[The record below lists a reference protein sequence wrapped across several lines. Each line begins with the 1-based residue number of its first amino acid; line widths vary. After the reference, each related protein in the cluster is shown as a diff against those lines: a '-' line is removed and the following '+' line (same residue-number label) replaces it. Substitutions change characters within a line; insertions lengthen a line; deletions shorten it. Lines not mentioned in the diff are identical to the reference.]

1 MPKKPMTD
9 AEKKAWGAKMR
20 EARRAKNV
28 TVNGP
33 VEDNAV
39 EAPPSVDEP
48 KVPEEDEVTQV
59 QDEQG
64 LDELK
69 KQMQEVME
77 TNALLKAA
85 LLGNQKQ
92 SQGQGITVGKNNNLL
107 GEVEKYL
114 LDPVNYP
121 DPTPRLR
128 KEPRLQPLAFD
139 YNYELDYSVSTSSYE
154 TKTGVNMREPKF
166 HVTLS
171 RIVLDDQGEQ
181 TPKRYIARKLIFHE
195 DPQAALVIAREN
207 NLDVDKSDERA
218 FLNEMRYLRVRDW
231 LFDIFW
237 PKPAQE
243 QARIK
248 EEVIGGTLVQ
258 VYTKNSVENTGVDF
272 DKIKAKVV

>member
-1 MPKKPMTD
+1 MAKKQWTP
-9 AEKKAWGAKMR
+9 EERKAFGDKMR
-20 EARRAKNV
+20 AARRKKNV
-28 TVNGP
+28 TVGGP
-33 VEDNAV
+33 V
-39 EAPPSVDEP
+39 EAPPAAEP
-48 KVPEEDEVTQV
+48 AKVPEEDTNDYI

-69 KQMQEVME
+69 RQMKEIQE

-85 LLGNQKQ
+85 LLGK
-92 SQGQGITVGKNNNLL
+92 SQANEGLKVSGNKLT

-114 LDPVNYP
+114 LDPTNYP
-121 DPTPRLR
+121 DPTIRLR
-128 KEPRLQPLAFD
+128 KEARLQPLAFD
-139 YNYELDYSVSTSSYE
+139 YNYELDYEVSTSSYE

-166 HVTLS
+166 HVTLN
-171 RIVLDDQGEQ
+171 RIVLNDQGEQ

-195 DPQAALVIAREN
+195 DPQAALVIARDNGIE
-207 NLDVDKSDERA
+207 VDKTDENA

-237 PKPAQE
+237 PKPSSPMGQ
-243 QARIK
+243 IK

-258 VYTKNSVENTGVDF
+258 VFTKNSVENTGVDF

>member
-1 MPKKPMTD
+1 MAKKNWTD
-9 AEKKAWGAKMR
+9 EERKAFADKMR
-20 EARRAKNV
+20 EARRKKNV

-33 VEDNAV
+33 VV
-39 EAPPSVDEP
+39 PPATEEP
-48 KVPEEDEVTQV
+48 KVPEEDPVEHVAE
-59 QDEQG
+59 EQG

-69 KQMQEVME
+69 RQMKEIQE

-85 LLGNQKQ
+85 LLG
-92 SQGQGITVGKNNNLL
+92 QGQNQGVSLDKNNRLT

-114 LDPVNYP
+114 LDPINYP

-139 YNYELDYSVSTSSYE
+139 YNYELEYSVSTSSYE

-166 HVTLS
+166 SVNLN
-171 RIVLDDQGEQ
+171 RIVLDDQGQQ

-207 NLDVDKSDERA
+207 GLEVDKTNEQA

-237 PKPAQE
+237 PKPASPIDK
-243 QARIK
+243 IK

-258 VYTKNSVENTGVDF
+258 VFEKSSVEPTGVEF
-272 DKIKAKVV
+272 DKIKAKIV

>member
-1 MPKKPMTD
+1 MTKKPMTD

-28 TVNGP
+28 TVQGP
-33 VEDNAV
+33 V
-39 EAPPSVDEP
+39 EAPPATDAP
-48 KVPEEDEVTQV
+48 KVPEEDTNDYI

-69 KQMQEVME
+69 RQMKEIQE

-85 LLGNQKQ
+85 LLGKSNETEGLKV
-92 SQGQGITVGKNNNLL
+92 SGNKLT

-114 LDPVNYP
+114 LDPTNYP
-121 DPTPRLR
+121 DPTIRLR
-128 KEPRLQPLAFD
+128 KEARLQPLAFD
-139 YNYELDYSVSTSSYE
+139 YNYELEYEVSTTSYE
-154 TKTGVNMREPKF
+154 TKTGINMREPKF
-166 HVTLS
+166 YVTLN
-171 RIVLDDQGEQ
+171 RIVLNDQGEQ

-195 DPQAALVIAREN
+195 DPQAALVIARDNGIE
-207 NLDVDKSDERA
+207 VDKTDEQT

-237 PKPAQE
+237 PKPASPMGQ
-243 QARIK
+243 IK

-258 VYTKNSVENTGVDF
+258 VFEKSSEEPSGVEF
-272 DKIKAKVV
+272 DKIAKII

>member
-1 MPKKPMTD
+1 MAKKEWTP
-9 AEKKAWGAKMR
+9 EERKAFADKMR
-20 EARRAKNV
+20 NARRAKNV
-28 TVNGP
+28 TVGGP
-33 VEDNAV
+33 V
-39 EAPPSVDEP
+39 EAPPAAEP
-48 KVPEEDEVTQV
+48 AKVPEEDEVTQV

-92 SQGQGITVGKNNNLL
+92 GSQGISVGKDNNLL

-114 LDPVNYP
+114 LDPINYP

-128 KEPRLQPLAFD
+128 KEARLQPLAFD

-195 DPQAALVIAREN
+195 DPQAALVIARDN
-207 NLDVDKSDERA
+207 GLDVDKSDEQA

-237 PKPAQE
+237 PKPAQ
-243 QARIK
+243 AADRIR

-258 VYTKNSVENTGVDF
+258 VFTKNSVENTGVDF

>member
-1 MPKKPMTD
+1 MAKKQWTD
-9 AEKKAWGAKMR
+9 EERKAFADKMR
-20 EARRAKNV
+20 NARRAKNV
-28 TVNGP
+28 TVGGP
-33 VEDNAV
+33 V
-39 EAPPSVDEP
+39 EAPPATDTP

-92 SQGQGITVGKNNNLL
+92 SQGISVGKDNKLL

-114 LDPVNYP
+114 LDPINYP

-128 KEPRLQPLAFD
+128 KEARLQPLAFD

-195 DPQAALVIAREN
+195 DPQAALVIARDN
-207 NLDVDKSDERA
+207 GLDVDKSDEQA

>member
-1 MPKKPMTD
+1 MPKREWTD
-9 AEKKAWGAKMR
+9 EERKAFADKMR
-20 EARRAKNV
+20 AARRQKSV
-28 TVNGP
+28 TEQP
-33 VEDNAV
+33 VKQT
-39 EAPPSVDEP
+39 APPATDSP
-48 KVPEEDEVTQV
+48 KVPEEDPVERV

-69 KQMQEVME
+69 RQMKEIQE

-85 LLGNQKQ
+85 LLGNTQAQKNTI
-92 SQGQGITVGKNNNLL
+92 GVGKDNKLT

-139 YNYELDYSVSTSSYE
+139 YNYELDYSVATSSYE
-154 TKTGVNMREPKF
+154 TKTGVNMIEPKF
-166 HVTLS
+166 HVTLN

-181 TPKRYIARKLIFHE
+181 TNKRYIARKLVFHE
-195 DPQAALVIAREN
+195 DPQAALVIARDNGIE
-207 NLDVDKSDERA
+207 VDKTDEKA

-237 PKPAQE
+237 PKPASDIDK
-243 QARIK
+243 IK

-258 VYTKNSVENTGVDF
+258 VFTKSSVDPSGIDF
-272 DKIKAKVV
+272 DKLKTRVV

>member
-1 MPKKPMTD
+1 MPKKEWTP
-9 AEKKAWGAKMR
+9 EERKAFADKMR
-20 EARRAKNV
+20 NARRAKNV
-28 TVNGP
+28 TVGGP
-33 VEDNAV
+33 VEDNVV
-39 EAPPSVDEP
+39 EAPPAAEP
-48 KVPEEDEVTQV
+48 AKVPEEDVEDHI
-59 QDEQG
+59 QDELG

-69 KQMQEVME
+69 RQMKEIQE

-85 LLGNQKQ
+85 LLGGAQQPKNTI
-92 SQGQGITVGKNNNLL
+92 GVGKDNKLT

-139 YNYELDYSVSTSSYE
+139 YNYELEYSVATSSYE
-154 TKTGVNMREPKF
+154 TKTGINMIEPKF
-166 HVTLS
+166 HVTLN

-181 TPKRYIARKLIFHE
+181 TPKRYIARKLVFHE

-207 NLDVDKSDERA
+207 GIEVDKTDEQR

-237 PKPAQE
+237 PKPASE
-243 QARIK
+243 KDKIR

-258 VYTKNSVENTGVDF
+258 VFTKSSVDPSGIDF